1 MITIRKFEII
11 DTILSLRFLIDIS
24 SSFETFENDTAL
36 HILKY
41 TNLKDLFE
49 DMNQPNYKKRPN
61 CEDILKNRHLWSMEK
76 NELRNCYEIIK
87 NLILFQKPH
96 SFLYHMIDSKLNSS
110 IKNCAHSNIETL
122 M

>member
-1 MITIRKFEII
+1 LITIRKFEII